1 MTVIICT
8 VLWLTA
14 SFFMCVFSFWT
25 GRCARK
31 LPIID
36 DHLPWTIS
44 REQAPRC
51 ISHCQM
57 QPTEPTGQPRWPYRQ

>member
-1 MTVIICT
+1 MVVIVCAI
-8 VLWLTA
+8 LWLTS
-14 SFFMCVFSFWT
+14 SFLIFLVSFWT

-44 REQAPRC
+44 RDQGP
-51 ISHCQM
+51 HCPAQDS
-57 QPTEPTGQPRWPYRQ
+57 PPPEPPQWPYSNSP